1 MKLKRRTKV
10 GLKINEMVRCEAELL
25 SDVRKLWGKWAPSLR
40 IGTSKPVSTTRLFR
54 AKRHAIVKIEY
65 IFN

>member
-40 IGTSKPVSTTRLFR
+40 IGTLKAYLHRRFFSF
-54 AKRHAIVKIEY
+54 
-65 IFN
+65 